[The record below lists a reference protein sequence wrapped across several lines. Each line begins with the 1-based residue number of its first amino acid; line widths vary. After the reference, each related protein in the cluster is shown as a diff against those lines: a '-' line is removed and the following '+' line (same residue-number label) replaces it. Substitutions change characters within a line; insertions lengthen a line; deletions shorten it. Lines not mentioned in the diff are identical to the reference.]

1 MILEGK
7 RVVLGITGGIAAY
20 KAADLASKLVQA
32 GAIVDVIMTEAATR
46 FVTPLTL
53 QTLTHRPVSLDMF
66 RLLEETDM
74 THIALSER
82 ADVIIVAP
90 VTANT
95 IAKLAH
101 GLADNLLTAT
111 ILATRAPVL
120 LAPAMNA
127 DMYANPATQ
136 ANLRTLK
143 ERGFFI
149 DGPAHGRLA
158 SGRVGWGRLV
168 AVGQIIEAARQTL
181 GREGPLVGV
190 RVLVTAG
197 GTQEPLDP
205 VRHLGNRS
213 SGRMGYALVAA
224 ARDSGADVRLVSAP
238 TALSEP
244 YGVEMV
250 RVRTAEEMHREVKVA
265 IPQTDIL
272 FMAAA
277 VADYRPAWRATS
289 KLKKGEAELKLSL
302 TRTPDILESVA
313 MERGTLGKPG
323 LVVGF
328 AAETD
333 DLIKNAQ
340 EKLARKRLDLIVAN
354 DVTAPDSGFEVETN
368 RVVLIKPDGAIDRW
382 PLLDKAEVAERILKL
397 VAEMWEEK
405 HDEGNA

>member
-1 MILEGK
+1 M
-7 RVVLGITGGIAAY
+7 
-20 KAADLASKLVQA
+20 
-32 GAIVDVIMTEAATR
+32 
-46 FVTPLTL
+46 
-53 QTLTHRPVSLDMF
+53 
-66 RLLEETDM
+66 
-74 THIALSER
+74 
-82 ADVIIVAP
+82 
-90 VTANT
+90 
-95 IAKLAH
+95 
-101 GLADNLLTAT
+101 
-111 ILATRAPVL
+111 
-120 LAPAMNA
+120 
-127 DMYANPATQ
+127 
-136 ANLRTLK
+136 
-143 ERGFFI
+143 
-149 DGPAHGRLA
+149 
-158 SGRVGWGRLV
+158 
-168 AVGQIIEAARQTL
+168 
-181 GREGPLVGV
+181 
-190 RVLVTAG
+190 
-197 GTQEPLDP
+197 
-205 VRHLGNRS
+205 
-213 SGRMGYALVAA
+213 
-224 ARDSGADVRLVSAP
+224 VSAP